1 MSGNAAGELTVD
13 RAVEHDVPGYVGR
26 YHPLESPHEAGTCTR
41 CDEIRATP
49 TGGLS
54 SEVSAAAETDIGE
67 PSERPETPERP
78 ELEILSVK
86 LADVEAAMH
95 YLTGGD
101 VGEESDV
108 EDFVDLVAMARRRLD
123 AARAGR

>member
-13 RAVEHDVPGYVGR
+13 RAAEHDVPGYVGR

-49 TGGLS
+49 AGGLS
-54 SEVSAAAETDIGE
+54 SEVAAAAETDIGE
-67 PSERPETPERP
+67 QRTERPERP
-78 ELEILSVK
+78 ELELLSTQLVS
-86 LADVEAAMH
+86 VEMAMH
-95 YLTGGD
+95 YLDGGEANAD
-101 VGEESDV
+101 VD
-108 EDFVDLVAMARRRLD
+108 DFIDLIAMARRRLD

>member
-13 RAVEHDVPGYVGR
+13 RAAEHNVPGYVGR

-49 TGGLS
+49 TGELS
-54 SEVSAAAETDIGE
+54 TDVAAAAETDIGE
-67 PSERPETPERP
+67 PPERP
-78 ELEILSVK
+78 ELEVLSLQLVG
-86 LADVEAAMH
+86 VEAAMH
-95 YLTGGD
+95 YLTDGHAPTD
-101 VGEESDV
+101 PELD
-108 EDFVDLVAMARRRLD
+108 DFVDLIAMARRRLN